1 MRARALSI
9 ALVFAAAL
17 PATAWAQGTPSPK
30 PPPQGVRIGLNYGPG
45 SRPGVIVLPIER
57 GGRDSI
63 GTIIARDLDYSDRM
77 NVILLDSATIKALT
91 PGANRK
97 INYALMSKFG
107 ASVLI
112 IGTPTLVGVKIFVYD
127 VGAKK
132 SFANAEFV
140 LPGGFRGGEWRFA
153 VHGVSDEIERWL
165 LGVRGMAQSR
175 IAFVHAGA
183 IKLVDSDGAITR
195 TIRAGSGSLSP
206 SWSFDGTRLVYCVLG
221 NSGTQIFEAD
231 LATGSISRIS
241 SVRPGLNITPVFTAD
256 GDAIVYS
263 RGASEG
269 SDLVMVDRAGNA
281 QRLTVGNGADNN
293 SPSFSPD
300 GSQLAFISGRSG
312 VPQVYI
318 MDADGTNMTLLTGYD
333 MAVPNYTSSPDW
345 SPDGRLIAYQQ
356 RASGGFQVWMID
368 VRNRVPRKLTTDG
381 ENEDPSWAPDA
392 RHIVLTSTRGGDK
405 QLWVL
410 DTESGRFRQL
420 THSSGARLASWS
432 PLLGRQSPPLAQ
444 AK

>member
-1 MRARALSI
+1 MRMRGALLASI
-9 ALVFAAAL
+9 LVAVL
-17 PATAWAQGTPSPK
+17 PATACAQDQK
-30 PPPQGVRIGLNYGPG
+30 NPPQGVRIGLNYAAGTK
-45 SRPGVIVLPIER
+45 PGVIILPFER
-57 GGRDSI
+57 TGGDSI
-63 GTIIARDLDYSDRM
+63 GTIVSRDLDYSDRV

-112 IGTPTLVGVKIFVYD
+112 MGSRTVAGVRITVFD

-132 SFANAEFV
+132 QFGTANFV
-140 LPGGFRGGEWRFA
+140 LPPGEPFPEWRFA

-183 IKLVDSDGAITR
+183 IKLVDSDGAVTR

-221 NSGTQIFEAD
+221 NNGTQIYEAD
-231 LATGSISRIS
+231 LSTGNISRIS
-241 SVRPGLNITPVFTAD
+241 SVGIGLNITPVFTAD
-256 GDAIVYS
+256 GNAIVYS
-263 RGASEG
+263 HGASEG

-333 MAVPNYTSSPDW
+333 MAVPSYRSSPDW
-345 SPDGRLIAYQQ
+345 SPDGRAIAYQQ
-356 RASGGFQVWMID
+356 RAAGGFQVWMID
-368 VRNRVPRKLTTDG
+368 VRSRVPRQLTTDG
-381 ENEDPSWAPDA
+381 ENEDPSWAPDG

-410 DTESGRFRQL
+410 DSESGRFRQL

-432 PLLGRQSPPLAQ
+432 PLLGRQSPPLAP
-444 AK
+444 K